1 MYRGY
6 IRTNGKSSLDKF
18 KNVSELRS
26 LKEVEQFESYAGV
39 LSDDTIL
46 IDVDDMDQAEI
57 LMKIVE
63 DREIRCRV
71 YQTTKGMH
79 FLFKNAHVHN
89 CKTRSTLACGITADI
104 KLGSKNSY
112 EVLKID
118 GKLRPIIYDIFEDEE
133 YEPLP
138 MWLTPINTRIDFFN
152 LEEGDGRN
160 QTLFNYILTLQSND
174 FSVEESRQTIEIIN
188 DYILPEPLPPDE
200 IDKILRDE
208 SFQKPVFYNKTQFL
222 FDKFARYLKSNN
234 HMIRMNGQIYMYRD
248 GVYVSEMIGL
258 EREMIKIIPNLT
270 ARNRNEV
277 YKYLEIIVNESKNS
291 SQSQYIAFNNGVYN
305 VTTEQLEEFSPEKIV
320 TNRIPY
326 DYNPNAYYQAT
337 DNTLNKIACHDESV
351 RALLEEVIGYT
362 FYRRNELR
370 KSFILIGD
378 KANGKSTYLDMIKT
392 LLGDDN
398 VSALDLKELG
408 ERFKLALL
416 ANKLANIGD
425 DIGDEFIANPAIFK
439 KLVSGDRVNAERKG
453 QDPFDFDNYS
463 KLLFSANTIPRI
475 KDKSGAVISR
485 LIIIPF
491 DATFSKDDPDFD
503 PYIKYK
509 LRCRES
515 MEYLIQLGI
524 KGLHR
529 VLVNS
534 GFTTTERVVRELE
547 EYESTNNPVLEFF
560 KSEDIKIL
568 NESTNDVYKSYTEF
582 CIMDGF
588 TPMSKGEFSKQVK
601 RHFGYGTR
609 VSKINN
615 KSVRIYTEE

>member
-39 LSDDTIL
+39 LSEDTIL
-46 IDVDDMDQAEI
+46 IDVDDMNQAEI

-89 CKTRSTLACGITADI
+89 CKTRSVLACGITADI

-118 GKLRPIIYDIFEDEE
+118 GELRDIIYDIFEDEV

-138 MWLTPINTRIDFFN
+138 MWLTPINTRIDFFS

-174 FSVEESRQTIEIIN
+174 FSVEESRACIEIIN
-188 DYILPEPLPPDE
+188 EYVLPEPLPPDE

-208 SFQKPVFYNKTQFL
+208 SFQKPIFYDKTRFL
-222 FDKFARYLKSNN
+222 FDKFARYLKSNT
-234 HMIRMNGQIYMYRD
+234 HMIRMNSQIYMYRD
-248 GVYVSEMIGL
+248 GVYICDPLGL
-258 EREMIKIIPNLT
+258 EREMVRIIPTLT
-270 ARNRNEV
+270 SRNRSEV
-277 YKYLEIIVNESKNS
+277 FKYLDIIVNDEKKS

-305 VTTEQLEEFSPEKIV
+305 VTTSQLEEFSSDKIV

-326 DYNPNAYYQAT
+326 DYNPNAYFQPT
-337 DNTLNKIACHDESV
+337 DNTLNKIACHDENV

-408 ERFKLALL
+408 ERFKPALL
-416 ANKLANIGD
+416 CNKLANIGD
-425 DIGDEFIANPAIFK
+425 DIGDEFIPNPAIFK
-439 KLVSGDRVNAERKG
+439 KLVSGDRVNVERKG

-463 KLLFSANTIPRI
+463 KLLFSANAIPRI

-529 VLVNS
+529 VLMNN

-547 EYESTNNPVLEFF
+547 EYEATNNPVLEFF
-560 KSEDIKIL
+560 KSDDLKIL
-568 NESTNDVYKSYTEF
+568 HESTNDVYKSYTEF
-582 CIMDGF
+582 CVMDGF
-588 TPMSKGEFSKQVK
+588 NPLSKGEFSKQVK

-615 KSVRIYTEE
+615 KSVRIYVED